1 MDGRLPASRQDQ
13 PLYVIEDA
21 FQHALGA
28 LSDPHAPPL
37 DAVVWMCAHLAALQ
51 HVVHRELARVCAEPD
66 VSAFRR
72 SSLHLERT
80 LRTVEQ
86 LACGDALTLNV
97 DSATVHRNLLMQ
109 VQAQAAHEHR
119 LLDRLAEH
127 LSLREQRR
135 LVTDYERALSHA
147 PTRPHPHA
155 PHGRMLGWLAFRLNG
170 PRDRIMDTLDSR
182 PTPTPHRPRK
192 PVKSSRWGDYFLGVT
207 NPGALPPAKRPKPP
221 GA

>member
-1 MDGRLPASRQDQ
+1 MDAVSTRQLQRRQDQ
-13 PLYVIEDA
+13 PLHAIEDA
-21 FQHALGA
+21 YDHALAA
-28 LSDPHAPPL
+28 LTDEHAPPL

-51 HVVHRELARVCAEPD
+51 HVVHREMTRLCNGPD
-66 VSAFRR
+66 VNAFRR
-72 SSLHLERT
+72 SSLQLERT

-97 DSATVHRNLLMQ
+97 DGGTVLRSLVTQLR
-109 VQAQAAHEHR
+109 AQAEQEHR
-119 LLDRLAEH
+119 LLDRLSECMPAA
-127 LSLREQRR
+127 EQRR
-135 LVTDYERALSHA
+135 LVADYERALTHA

-192 PVKSSRWGDYFLGVT
+192 PIKSTRWGDYFLGVT
-207 NPGALPPAKRPKPP
+207 NPGAVEKRK
-221 GA
+221 